1 MTNVGQRR
9 RFAAVIGL
17 ACAAVLGFALLDG
30 TAAAASPPVGPI
42 RGADSPKA
50 IKDWY
55 IVVLKDNSVK
65 DNSPKESFLKTRD
78 GIRSEDVA
86 NEIAVARGF
95 KVIIQPDSVAAGV
108 SPAVEGGILP
118 PGLGSQVS
126 RPRTERSLAPPG
138 GTPASKA
145 GCRIIFSAGI

>member
-1 MTNVGQRR
+1 MTNVGLRR

-55 IVVLKDNSVK
+55 IVVLKDGVPESHRVAKAAK
-65 DNSPKESFLKTRD
+65 DLRGRLLGTR
-78 GIRSEDVA
+78 V
-86 NEIAVARGF
+86 
-95 KVIIQPDSVAAGV
+95 P
-108 SPAVEGGILP
+108 
-118 PGLGSQVS
+118 
-126 RPRTERSLAPPG
+126 
-138 GTPASKA
+138 
-145 GCRIIFSAGI
+145 